1 MNSMWWEEDENGYEN
16 GNENETEDSGAEG
29 FIPSEDLAQATL
41 DLLIDERGSLTAQLE
56 KQRLLCS
63 LMQLASADGTGVQ
76 AWLLSL
82 AEQSGRGKEELD
94 EDLQNNRLSAIE
106 AAIDEVEDDIAQIDR
121 LGSEAD
127 LLGISLR
134 AMLRQIRLL
143 ALYNNGANKAD
154 ES

>member
-16 GNENETEDSGAEG
+16 GNEDETEDSGAEG
-29 FIPSEDLAQATL
+29 FIPSEDVAQTTL
-41 DLLIDERGSLTAQLE
+41 DLLIDERESLTAQLE

-63 LMQLASADGTGVQ
+63 LMQLASAAGAGVQ

-82 AEQSGRGKEELD
+82 AEQSGRGEEELD
-94 EDLQNNRLSAIE
+94 VDLQNKRLSALE
-106 AAIDEVEDDIAQIDR
+106 AAIDEVEDDVAQIDR
-121 LGSEAD
+121 LGSEAN

-143 ALYNNGANKAD
+143 TLYDNGANKAD